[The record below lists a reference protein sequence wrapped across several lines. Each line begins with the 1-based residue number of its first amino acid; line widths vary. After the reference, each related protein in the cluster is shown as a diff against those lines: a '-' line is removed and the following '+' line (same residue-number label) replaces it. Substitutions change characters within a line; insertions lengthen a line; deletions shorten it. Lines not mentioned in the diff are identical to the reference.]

1 MAGLFPNGK
10 PLFARAQT
18 GYVIVMSTAP
28 APAIPRA
35 LFVYAL
41 LYGGLVCIA
50 GVLGTKLAS
59 LGTWPVVGPL
69 AVESGIFA
77 FLILVVLSSA
87 VAELYGRDT
96 ANRLVRVGFIP
107 LIVSMLLIQFVIH
120 VVPPASFWDKQAAFE
135 DILGQSSRMMLA
147 GIIAYGTSQTLNV
160 YIFSRIAAR
169 EGSALWLRA
178 LVASFLSQIVDTLLF
193 ITIAF
198 YGVFPIGGILGGQI
212 IAKLTLS
219 VIMVPPLIYLFVAL
233 GRRLDSRA

>member
-1 MAGLFPNGK
+1 
-10 PLFARAQT
+10 
-18 GYVIVMSTAP
+18 MSSQP

-35 LFVYAL
+35 LFIYSL
-41 LYGGLVCIA
+41 LYGGLVCTA
-50 GVLGTKLAS
+50 GVIGTKLAS
-59 LGTWPVVGPL
+59 LGTWPVLGSF

-77 FLILVVLSSA
+77 FLVLVVLGSS

-96 ANRLVRVGFIP
+96 ANRLVRFGFIP

-120 VVPPASFWDKQAAFE
+120 VVPPASFWDQQPAFE
-135 DILGQSSRMMLA
+135 AILGQSSRMMLA
-147 GIIAYGTSQTLNV
+147 GLIAYGVSQTLNV
-160 YIFSRIAAR
+160 YIFSRIATK
-169 EGSALWLRA
+169 EGGGLWLRA

-219 VIMVPPLIYLFVAL
+219 VVMVPPLIYLFVGL
-233 GRRLDSRA
+233 GRRLDAKA

>member
-1 MAGLFPNGK
+1 MTTEP
-10 PLFARAQT
+10 
-18 GYVIVMSTAP
+18 AP
-28 APAIPRA
+28 PAIPRA
-35 LFVYAL
+35 LFIYAL

-59 LGTWPVVGPL
+59 LGTWPVIGAL

-77 FLILVVLSSA
+77 FLVLVVLSSA
-87 VAELYGRDT
+87 VAELYGRDM
-96 ANRLVRVGFIP
+96 ANRLVRFGFIP

-120 VVPPASFWDKQAAFE
+120 VVPPAAIWDKQAAFH

-147 GIIAYGTSQTLNV
+147 GLIAYGVSQTLNV
-160 YIFSRIAAR
+160 YIFSRIR
-169 EGSALWLRA
+169 TKEGGALWLRA

-219 VIMVPPLIYLFVAL
+219 VLMVPPLIYLFVWL
-233 GRRLDSRA
+233 GRRLDGGLEERR

>member
-1 MAGLFPNGK
+1 
-10 PLFARAQT
+10 
-18 GYVIVMSTAP
+18 MSTSAAP
-28 APAIPRA
+28 ATAPAIPRA
-35 LFVYAL
+35 LFIYAL
-41 LYGGLVCIA
+41 LYGGLVCTA

-59 LGTWPVVGPL
+59 LGTWPVIGSL

-87 VAELYGRDT
+87 VAELYGRDM
-96 ANRLVRVGFIP
+96 ANRLVRFGFVP

-120 VVPPASFWDKQAAFE
+120 VVPPASFWDKQGEFE
-135 DILGQSSRMMLA
+135 VILGQSSRMMFA

-160 YIFSRIAAR
+160 YIFSRIAAK

-178 LVASFLSQIVDTLLF
+178 LIASFLSQIVDTLLF

-198 YGVFPIGGILGGQI
+198 YGVFPIAGIMGGQI

-233 GRRLDSRA
+233 GRRLDAQD

>member
-1 MAGLFPNGK
+1 
-10 PLFARAQT
+10 
-18 GYVIVMSTAP
+18 MSTAP
-28 APAIPRA
+28 ATAPAVPRA

-41 LYGGLVCIA
+41 LYGGLVCTA

-59 LGTWPVVGPL
+59 LGTWPVVGSL

-96 ANRLVRVGFIP
+96 ANRLVRFGFIP

-120 VVPPASFWDKQAAFE
+120 IVPPASFWDKQPQFE
-135 DILGQSSRMMLA
+135 VILGQSSRMMFA

-160 YIFSRIAAR
+160 YIFSRIAANQ
-169 EGSALWLRA
+169 GSALWFRA

-198 YGVFPIGGILGGQI
+198 YGVFPIAGILGGQI

-233 GRRLDSRA
+233 GRKLDSRA